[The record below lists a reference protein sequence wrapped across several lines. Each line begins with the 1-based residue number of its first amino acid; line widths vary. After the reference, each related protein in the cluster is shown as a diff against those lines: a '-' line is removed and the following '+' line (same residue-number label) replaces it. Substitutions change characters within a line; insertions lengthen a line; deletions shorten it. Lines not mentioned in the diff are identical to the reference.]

1 MPVISGNRLLSS
13 KVFTSILNARLT
25 EWAEENTVFAEAQ
38 TGFRKDYSAT
48 DHIQT
53 TKCVITSIRWPVAMK
68 TIQHGRQTQLIKKL
82 IILKSLHADF
92 FFLFSFFFLFLITVS
107 ANLMLSSVLLR
118 NLWLW
123 CFSFILLDHLH
134 FLLVKRI
141 PIIFQISIQLK
152 QISPSTNRFVKVKIN
167 TYTNTI

>member
-1 MPVISGNRLLSS
+1 
-13 KVFTSILNARLT
+13 
-25 EWAEENTVFAEAQ
+25 
-38 TGFRKDYSAT
+38 
-48 DHIQT
+48 
-53 TKCVITSIRWPVAMK
+53 
-68 TIQHGRQTQLIKKL
+68 
-82 IILKSLHADF
+82 
-92 FFLFSFFFLFLITVS
+92 
-107 ANLMLSSVLLR
+107 MLSSVLLR